1 MSVLSPLNINLIEFK
16 NIKTIKTKII
26 GNSKIIFLKY
36 DDVNFVVQL
45 SNLSISDVIDSN
57 VIEFNVTHNNIISFF
72 NELDDNIIKLAKNNS
87 QLWFNGNNSINYK
100 SILNENSTIKLKLC
114 DNENLKTILSFND
127 ECINDFS
134 ELSNFDNIKV
144 KLILEIYA
152 IQIKSNIFNLIL
164 RPINIAL
171 TSNNLYNYTFLEE
184 DNDDELSIVDN
195 NEELSNVDN
204 NDESSN
210 NESENNE
217 SNESSD
223 TDENNDKSH
232 ESSESNDTDENNND
246 SSEHEENNNEENND
260 ELSENELFI
269 KNILNNTDN
278 ISITTS
284 TNSIN
289 I

>member
-184 DNDDELSIVDN
+184 DNDDELSNVDN

-217 SNESSD
+217 SNESNESSD

-232 ESSESNDTDENNND
+232 E

>member
-232 ESSESNDTDENNND
+232 ESSESNE

>member
-184 DNDDELSIVDN
+184 DNDDELSNVDID
-195 NEELSNVDN
+195 EELSNVDN
-204 NDESSN
+204 NDESDN

-232 ESSESNDTDENNND
+232 ESSESNE